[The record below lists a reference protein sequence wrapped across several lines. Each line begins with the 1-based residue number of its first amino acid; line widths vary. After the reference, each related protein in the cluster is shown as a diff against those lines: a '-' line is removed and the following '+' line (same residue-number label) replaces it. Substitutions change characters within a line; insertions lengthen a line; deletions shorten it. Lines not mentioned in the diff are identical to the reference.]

1 MEQDNKKNEI
11 FEDKNAEKKT
21 KNTENNEREKEIKT
35 ITLTQEDYDNI
46 KLQVADAMND
56 YKDLERDFE
65 NYRSRLKD
73 EVEKAKFEGVSDA
86 VKTIL
91 PALDSFKKARKIVQD
106 KATLSGIHLI
116 EKNVLSALDSLG
128 IKKIDCVGKAF
139 DPNFHNA
146 VMMMQ
151 KEHTKSG
158 TVIDE
163 VEAGY
168 MLKDKVIKYSQVIV
182 AK

>member
-1 MEQDNKKNEI
+1 MEQENKKNEM
-11 FEDKNAEKKT
+11 FED
-21 KNTENNEREKEIKT
+21 ENINENIENEKET

-46 KLQVADAMND
+46 KLQVADALND

-73 EVEKAKFEGVSDA
+73 EVEKAKFEGVADA

-106 KATLSGIHLI
+106 KATLSGINLI
-116 EKNVLSALDSLG
+116 EKNVLSALKSLG
-128 IKKIDCVGKAF
+128 IQKIECVGKVL

-151 KEHTKSG
+151 KQGVKSG
-158 TVIDE
+158 IVIE
-163 VEAGY
+163 EIEAGY
-168 MLKDKVIKYSQVIV
+168 MLKDRVIKYSQVIV

>member
-1 MEQDNKKNEI
+1 MEQENKKNEM
-11 FEDKNAEKKT
+11 FED
-21 KNTENNEREKEIKT
+21 ENINENIENEKET

-46 KLQVADAMND
+46 KLQVADALND

-73 EVEKAKFEGVSDA
+73 EVEKAKFEGIADA

-106 KATLSGIHLI
+106 KATLSGINLI
-116 EKNVLSALDSLG
+116 EKNVLSALNSLG
-128 IKKIDCVGKAF
+128 IQKIECVGKVL

-151 KEHTKSG
+151 KQGVKSG
-158 TVIDE
+158 IVIE
-163 VEAGY
+163 EIEAGY
-168 MLKDKVIKYSQVIV
+168 MLKDRVIKYSQVIV